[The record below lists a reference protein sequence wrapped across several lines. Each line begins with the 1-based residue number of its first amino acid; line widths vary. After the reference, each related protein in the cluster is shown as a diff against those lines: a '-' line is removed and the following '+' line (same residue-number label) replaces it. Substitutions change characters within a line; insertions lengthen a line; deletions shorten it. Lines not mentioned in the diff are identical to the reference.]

1 MSATC
6 GSQTVSHSIAL
17 FAFLA
22 FLLICFFPPQG
33 TGSFFETFRCQSCD
47 KSDPV
52 RSDEY
57 GQFFAVKRSLKPFR
71 GKRDR
76 GLYLR
81 EVALMESL
89 GSHENIVR
97 HIRAWQE
104 DMHFFIQMECQ
115 ANMHRTRMHAQSL
128 LVGSCRH
135 RSHAPSAPR
144 LPVLTIASCFF
155 ALLSACLLLLS
166 FFFQTA
172 P

>member
-1 MSATC
+1 M
-6 GSQTVSHSIAL
+6 
-17 FAFLA
+17 
-22 FLLICFFPPQG
+22 
-33 TGSFFETFRCQSCD
+33 
-47 KSDPV
+47 
-52 RSDEY
+52 
-57 GQFFAVKRSLKPFR
+57 KRSLKPFR

-115 ANMHRTRMHAQSL
+115 ANMHRTRMHERL
-128 LVGSCRH
+128 RVESCRR
-135 RSHAPSAPR
+135 RSHAPSPR
-144 LPVLTIASCFF
+144 LPRAHLVVFVFF
-155 ALLSACLLLLS
+155 LSFSLLS
-166 FFFQTA
+166 FSQTA